1 MTHHEMLMA
10 AIRNEWD
17 KFGCVNVRAMVKK
30 LRRDFPRVF
39 FTTKDV
45 ENILTEDGFYEDR
58 RGEWKVHGV
67 DYGTN

>member
-1 MTHHEMLMA
+1 MTRNEMLMA

-30 LRRDFPRVF
+30 LRRDFPRIL

-58 RGEWKVHGV
+58 RGEWKVK
-67 DYGTN
+67 T

>member
-1 MTHHEMLMA
+1 MTRNEMLMA

-17 KFGCVNVRAMVKK
+17 KFGCVNVRAMLKK
-30 LRRDFPRVF
+30 LRRDFPRIL

-58 RGEWKVHGV
+58 RGEWKAK
-67 DYGTN
+67 T

>member
-1 MTHHEMLMA
+1 MTRNEMLMA

-30 LRRDFPRVF
+30 LRRDFPRIL

-45 ENILTEDGFYEDR
+45 ENALMEDGFYEDR
-58 RGEWKVHGV
+58 RGEWKIK
-67 DYGTN
+67 T